1 MKVMK
6 QGRFDCFFGHDCID
20 LPQPAMCLRGGGADA
35 KRKEARK
42 RKFGHLPNQHSHGD
56 ETTGT
61 AIGEHDTEP
70 PVKRQERKRLKSES
84 EGPKPLPASAEA
96 RDLVDEQSSAQSAER
111 ETFEKKQ
118 RFIIFIGNLPFTTTT
133 DSITQH
139 FAKVQPSSIR
149 HRTQKDTG
157 RSKGFA
163 FLEFDGYDRMKTCLK
178 LYHHSNFDDGVS
190 PTRKINVELTAG
202 GGGAKSKERKEK
214 LQAKNEKLN
223 EERKRRA
230 LEEEKQSRKAKK
242 KEQSVGVVAVDDS
255 DIHPSR
261 RGRVPTA

>member
-1 MKVMK
+1 MPRSVQKATAPDPSDEICLAPLYTPDRRTKLFEFDLLYTKRVRLKIVVKSRMEKMKVMK

-118 RFIIFIGNLPFTTTT
+118 RFIIFIGMYAVKGATDMVLPQNPCYMLTLAR
-133 DSITQH
+133 Q
-139 FAKVQPSSIR
+139 SSL
-149 HRTQKDTG
+149 HHHNG
-157 RSKGFA
+157 FYNSALCKG
-163 FLEFDGYDRMKTCLK
+163 
-178 LYHHSNFDDGVS
+178 
-190 PTRKINVELTAG
+190 TA
-202 GGGAKSKERKEK
+202 
-214 LQAKNEKLN
+214 
-223 EERKRRA
+223 
-230 LEEEKQSRKAKK
+230 
-242 KEQSVGVVAVDDS
+242 
-255 DIHPSR
+255 
-261 RGRVPTA
+261 